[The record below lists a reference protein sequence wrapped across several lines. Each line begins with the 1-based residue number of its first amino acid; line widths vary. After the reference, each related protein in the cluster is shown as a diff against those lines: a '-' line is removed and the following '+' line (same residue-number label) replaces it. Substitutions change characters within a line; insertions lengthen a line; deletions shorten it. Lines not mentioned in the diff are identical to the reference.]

1 MTTALGRTA
10 LFEGLGAQELDA
22 VASSM
27 RERTFEP
34 REVICRAGDAG
45 DSVLLILDG
54 LARVLLEDADSG
66 ELKAVAR
73 LRRGDVVGEMSLV
86 TSEPR
91 TATVIAGA
99 RTTALEL
106 GREGFADLIS
116 AHPRILANLNQILSH
131 KLAET
136 TARVGEP
143 AARGEAIGLLVGA
156 GSAALVPELL
166 AAAEAAS
173 VGTLASLD
181 ARSGPESV
189 LAALDDVLAEHAT
202 ALVIAELGDKS
213 LASLVDA
220 VDRAVVLLRTEAEL
234 KLLAG
239 LIGRDSSG
247 DQRIEIVVLAD
258 SPQAARLTAEA
269 SSLGLVVRVSPNDAG
284 APPPE
289 ELAWLGRHLSRTKL
303 GLALGAGGAKGYA
316 HVGALRVLEEAGYTV
331 DYVAGSS
338 IGAIVGAWL
347 ALGLDSSEI
356 EATLRNAFTPEA
368 VAEIFKLSFSGASTG
383 LETMTRILRETTQDK
398 TFADLDKPLVV
409 MTVDLNGRC
418 AAPVS
423 AGPLWEA
430 LLAATSLAG
439 IFPPYERDGQRLVD
453 GLALVPVPTDAVLEL
468 GADIT
473 VAVNIISS
481 QALPAWPGEAPP
493 ADEPPGPRSRMLD
506 TMLEVMD
513 LAQMHSSERHAA
525 RADVPV
531 TPLFG
536 PSSWRDFHLADL
548 FLEAGRRAAEEQ
560 LPLLQSLARPQLSR
574 LPA

>member
-10 LFEGLGAQELDA
+10 LFEGLAPEELDA

-106 GREGFADLIS
+106 GREGFAELIS

-136 TARVGEP
+136 TARVGES
-143 AARGEAIGLLVGA
+143 AARGEAIGLLVGT

-173 VGTLASLD
+173 VRPPASLD

-189 LAALDDVLAEHAT
+189 LAALDDVLADHAT
-202 ALVIAELGDKS
+202 ALVVAELGEES
-213 LASLVDA
+213 LSGLVDA
-220 VDRAVVLLRTEAEL
+220 VDRAVVLLRTEEEL
-234 KLLAG
+234 ELLAG
-239 LIGRDSSG
+239 LIGREGDG
-247 DQRIEIVVLAD
+247 DQLVEIVVLAD
-258 SPQAARLTAEA
+258 PPQADRLTAKA
-269 SSLGLVVRVSPNDAG
+269 ASLGTVVRVSPNDAG
-284 APPPE
+284 TPPPE
-289 ELAWLGRHLSRTKL
+289 ELAWLGRHLTRTKL

-331 DYVAGSS
+331 DYVSGSS
-338 IGAIVGAWL
+338 IGAIVGTWL
-347 ALGLDSSEI
+347 ALGMDSSEI
-356 EATLRNAFTPEA
+356 EATFRNAFTPEV

-383 LETMTRILRETTQDK
+383 LQTMTRILRETTQDK
-398 TFADLDKPLVV
+398 TFADLAKPLAV

-423 AGPLWEA
+423 EGPLWEA
-430 LLAATSLAG
+430 LLAATALAG

-453 GLALVPVPTDAVLEL
+453 GLALVPVPTDAVVEL
-468 GADIT
+468 GADVT

-481 QALPAWPGEAPP
+481 QTLPSWPGEAPP
-493 ADEPPGPRSRMLD
+493 ADESASPRSRMLD
-506 TMLEVMD
+506 TLLEVMD

-525 RADVPV
+525 RADVPI

-560 LPLLQSLARPQLSR
+560 LHLLQSRARPQLSR

>member
-10 LFEGLGAQELDA
+10 LFAGLAKAELDA

-34 REVICRAGDAG
+34 SEVICRAGDPG
-45 DSVLLILDG
+45 ESVLLILDG
-54 LARVLLEDADSG
+54 LARVLLEDADG

-91 TATVIAGA
+91 TATVIASV
-99 RTTALEL
+99 RTRALEL
-106 GREGFADLIS
+106 GQEGFADLIA

-136 TARVGEP
+136 TARVGKP
-143 AARGEAIGLLVGA
+143 AARGEAVGLLA
-156 GSAALVPELL
+156 GSGSGQLLPELL
-166 AAAEAAS
+166 AAAEGATA
-173 VGTLASLD
+173 GALAWLD
-181 ARSGPESV
+181 TRSGDGGA
-189 LAALDDVLAEHAT
+189 LATLDDVLADHVT
-202 ALVIAELGDKS
+202 VIVGAELGDES
-213 LASLVDA
+213 AGNVVDA
-220 VDRAVVLLRTEAEL
+220 VDRAVVLVRSEDEL
-234 KLLAG
+234 ELLG
-239 LIGRDSSG
+239 RLIGRESSD
-247 DQRIEIVVLAD
+247 DQRVQLVVLAD
-258 SPQAARLTAEA
+258 GAGAERLTAKA
-269 SSLGLVVRVSPNDAG
+269 SELGTVVRVAPNGAG
-284 APPPE
+284 PPPRE
-289 ELAWLGRHLSRTKL
+289 ELAWLGRHLTRTKL

-347 ALGLDSSEI
+347 ALGMDSNEI
-356 EATLRNAFTPEA
+356 EATLRNAFTPE
-368 VAEIFKLSFSGASTG
+368 VNAEIFKLSLSGASTG
-383 LETMTRILRETTQDK
+383 LETMTRILRETTKDK
-398 TFADLDKPLVV
+398 TFADLSKPLSV
-409 MTVDLNGRC
+409 MTVDLNGRA

-423 AGPLWEA
+423 DGPLWEA
-430 LLAATSLAG
+430 LLAATALAG

-453 GLALVPVPTDAVLEL
+453 GLALVPVPTDEVHEL
-468 GADIT
+468 GADLSI
-473 VAVNIISS
+473 AVNIISS
-481 QALPAWPGEAPP
+481 ETLPAWPGETPP
-493 ADEPPGPRSRMLD
+493 AEEPAGPRSRMLD
-506 TMLEVMD
+506 TLLEVMD
-513 LAQMHSSERHAA
+513 LAQMRSSERHTA
-525 RADVPV
+525 RADVPI

-560 LPLLQSLARPQLSR
+560 LHLLRSRARPQLTR